1 MKETLYTNIW
11 KVIKVYLSP
20 PKIAK
25 LKSAADLAWVA
36 IVTEEVTLIDKALLS
51 IF

>member
-25 LKSAADLAWVA
+25 LKSAADLVWVA
-36 IVTEEVTLIDKALLS
+36 VATEEVTLIDKALLS